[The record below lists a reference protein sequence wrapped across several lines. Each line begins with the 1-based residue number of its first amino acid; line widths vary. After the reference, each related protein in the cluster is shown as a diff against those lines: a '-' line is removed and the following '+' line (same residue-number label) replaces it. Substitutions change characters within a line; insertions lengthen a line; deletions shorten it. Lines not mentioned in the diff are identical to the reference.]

1 MSDIMSIEKA
11 LESLKRYTVEEF
23 QKDFDNLMSAVEND
37 KKSFIITSEYGDA
50 IIMPAD
56 EELIRIHTEH
66 NDAS

>member
-1 MSDIMSIEKA
+1 MSIEKA

-23 QKDFDNLMSAVEND
+23 QNDFDNLMSAVEND

-50 IIMPAD
+50 VIMPAD

>member
-1 MSDIMSIEKA
+1 MSIEKA

>member
-23 QKDFDNLMSAVEND
+23 QEDFDNLMSAVEND
-37 KKSFIITSEYGDA
+37 KKSFIITSEYGNCVL
-50 IIMPAD
+50 MPAD